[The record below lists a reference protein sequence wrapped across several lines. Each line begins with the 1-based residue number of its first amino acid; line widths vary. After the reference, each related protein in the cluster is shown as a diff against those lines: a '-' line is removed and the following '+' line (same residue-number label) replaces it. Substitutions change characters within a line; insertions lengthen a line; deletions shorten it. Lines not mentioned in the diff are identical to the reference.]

1 VWVVESFTSACSDS
15 LYNASSHQIGRRWSI
30 EAIAWWQRVTAAMF
44 VVAVA
49 LCVVGLPT
57 MPEARFWA
65 PAAVSVA
72 LNACASFLYVR
83 ALREDLSLTVP
94 ITALSPVFL
103 LATEPLIA
111 GRSVPAVGM
120 LGVIV
125 IGAGLYVLNLQ
136 ALKEHGVFGP
146 IRNVWRQK
154 GPRLMLAVVLIW
166 SVTAP
171 LDVIAVHAWHP
182 IWYAALLHGGI
193 AVIITPF
200 CWRKPQAL
208 APARHDRLR
217 LASLGALSG
226 LGAMLQMAALA
237 VAPAT
242 YVIAIR
248 RFSTPLSAVWGW
260 LFFKEPHVRSR
271 LLGAFVMTIGAALI
285 LSSL

>member
-1 VWVVESFTSACSDS
+1 MWIVESFTSACSES

-30 EAIAWWQRVTAAMF
+30 EAIAWWQRLLSSAFIVVCAFSF
-44 VVAVA
+44 V
-49 LCVVGLPT
+49 GPPP
-57 MPEARFWA
+57 MPETRFWA

-72 LNACASFLYVR
+72 LNASASLLYVR

-111 GRSVPAVGM
+111 GRTVPAIGM

-136 ALKEHGVFGP
+136 ALREHGVFGP
-146 IRNVWRQK
+146 IRNVWHQT
-154 GPRLMLAVVLIW
+154 GPRFMLGVVLLW

-171 LDVIAVHAWHP
+171 LDTIAVHAWDP
-182 IWYAALLHGGI
+182 IWYAAMLHAGI

-200 CWRKPQAL
+200 CWRKSQAL
-208 APARHDRLR
+208 APAPHDDLR
-217 LASLGALSG
+217 LASLGLLSG
-226 LGAMLQMAALA
+226 LGTMLQMTALMA
-237 VAPAT
+237 APAT

-248 RFSTPLSAVWGW
+248 RFSAPLSAVWGW
-260 LFFKEPHVRSR
+260 LFFKEPHVRTR
-271 LLGAFVMTIGAALI
+271 LLGACVMAIGAALI